1 MRTKEEIK
9 NHPGFDALV
18 TKAQALDSESRD
30 RLVAMF
36 KNEGD
41 IPFLASAEEGVIF
54 NVLKG
59 KIGAKA
65 TRIRGA
71 LNEELSHNRN
81 LMVEILLEELEGCSM
96 GKAVDE
102 LEDSLK

>member
-18 TKAQALDSESRD
+18 TKTRALDLESRE

-41 IPFLASAEEGVIF
+41 IPFLSNAEEGVIF

-59 KIGAKA
+59 KIGSKA
-65 TRIRGA
+65 TQIRGT

-81 LMVEILLEELEGCSM
+81 LMVEILLEELEGCSSST
-96 GKAVDE
+96 ASV
-102 LEDSLK
+102 SAR